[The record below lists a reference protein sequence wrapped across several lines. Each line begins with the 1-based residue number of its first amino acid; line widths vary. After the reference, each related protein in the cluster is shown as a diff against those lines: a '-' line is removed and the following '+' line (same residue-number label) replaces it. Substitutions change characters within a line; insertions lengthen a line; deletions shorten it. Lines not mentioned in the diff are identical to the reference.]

1 VADIS
6 VFFFFFWRNFAEW
19 RKTRKPML
27 IVQGIFWGGK
37 KLEKSPYFEE
47 KNSHVAIF

>member
-1 VADIS
+1 MAKNEKTDADC
-6 VFFFFFWRNFAEW
+6 
-19 RKTRKPML
+19 TRDFL
-27 IVQGIFWGGK
+27 GGK

>member
-6 VFFFFFWRNFAEW
+6 VFFFFWRNFAEW
-19 RKTRKPML
+19 RKTRKPVL
-27 IVQGIFWGGK
+27 IVQGIWGGG